1 MTPDGKLL
9 ELKHVGK
16 RFGATVA
23 LADVDF
29 DLNPG
34 EVHGLVGENGAGKS
48 TLMKILS
55 GVHGDYD
62 GEIVLK
68 GKPTHFRSTK
78 DALTKGIGM
87 IYQELSVVRSLTV
100 AENIFMTD
108 SPRTAVG
115 TVDWKQMYTRANE
128 HMRTLGLNMN
138 VRSEL
143 GNFTVATQQ
152 MVEIARVLFSGAD
165 IIIMDE
171 PTSALSHAEAE
182 RLFGFIRNLKAQ
194 GKGIVFISHF
204 LEDVLRISDR
214 ITVLR
219 NGRKV
224 MTVKAREVNL
234 DQLTEAVLGQGEQK
248 AHRVG
253 MLRTYEAK
261 PITGSQVLQVKNLG
275 RGKTLQ
281 GVNFSISAG
290 EILGIYGAMGA
301 GKDVLAQCLFG
312 GARPDEGEIWLD
324 GKKID
329 MKTTS
334 AAKRLGIA
342 YVPANRRET
351 LFPAVEVY
359 KNISIAHLGDI
370 CRNWVTRGPELKAA
384 KEQVTA
390 LGVRPANP
398 SLLVSNLSG
407 GNQQKVVLAKW
418 LTKLPRVLVL
428 NDPTRGMDV
437 GAKRE
442 VMDIVEK
449 LREKGIATLLLS
461 SEPELLM
468 AYADRVVVLA
478 RGRQVDILPNAQ
490 VTKES
495 LLAYS

>member
-1 MTPDGKLL
+1 
-9 ELKHVGK
+9 
-16 RFGATVA
+16 
-23 LADVDF
+23 
-29 DLNPG
+29 
-34 EVHGLVGENGAGKS
+34 
-48 TLMKILS
+48 
-55 GVHGDYD
+55 
-62 GEIVLK
+62 
-68 GKPTHFRSTK
+68 
-78 DALTKGIGM
+78 
-87 IYQELSVVRSLTV
+87 
-100 AENIFMTD
+100 
-108 SPRTAVG
+108 
-115 TVDWKQMYTRANE
+115 
-128 HMRTLGLNMN
+128 
-138 VRSEL
+138 
-143 GNFTVATQQ
+143 
-152 MVEIARVLFSGAD
+152 
-165 IIIMDE
+165 MDE

-204 LEDVLRISDR
+204 LEDVLHISDR

-224 MTVKAREVNL
+224 MTVNARDVNL
-234 DQLTEAVLGQGEQK
+234 DQLTEAVLGQGEQS
-248 AHRVG
+248 HRAG

-261 PITGSQVLQVKNLG
+261 PVTGSKVLEVKNLG

-281 GVNFSISAG
+281 GVNFTISAG
-290 EILGIYGAMGA
+290 EILGVYGAMGA

-312 GARPDEGEIWLD
+312 GTRPDEGEIWLD
-324 GKKID
+324 GKKVD

-334 AAKRLGIA
+334 AAKKLGIA

-359 KNISIAHLGDI
+359 KNISITHLADI

-384 KEQVTA
+384 KEQVAT

-418 LTKLPRVLVL
+418 LTTLPRVLVL